1 MKNMVDGSFGFLLLI
16 IWFLPSIIG
25 IILGFSAGIII
36 GIISL
41 LFPPFA
47 ILTGFLYIFTDINL
61 AETIGG
67 LF

>member
-1 MKNMVDGSFGFLLLI
+1 MKKMLNGSFGFLLLI

-25 IILGFSAGIII
+25 IFLGFSASISI

-61 AETIGG
+61 AETVGG